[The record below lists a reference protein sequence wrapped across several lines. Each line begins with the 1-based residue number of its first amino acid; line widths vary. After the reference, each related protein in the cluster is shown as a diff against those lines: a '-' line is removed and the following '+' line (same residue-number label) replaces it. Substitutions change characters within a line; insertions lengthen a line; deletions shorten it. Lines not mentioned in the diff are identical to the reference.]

1 MLLPLLGAC
10 AVVGPFQGPEWEP
23 VQGLLSE
30 DRSCRDPRCCGNL
43 LVLCLFLI
51 WQVQHYWHQV
61 TRTHPSTRK
70 VIKVTQQK
78 WTVPSVRHD
87 TRFRMTPEFFFS
99 PENFNDLDAYV
110 QQWVQKKRQEY
121 RRGLQVSRTQ
131 HLLSWQHP
139 FQGPPQ
145 DFHTPIEPFFCTT
158 SLSSTCMLLQ
168 DSSREARQVP
178 WCLSD
183 ERTHLICKSL
193 SPALDRYQRME
204 QLLVHSQEELV
215 SLERVVS
222 LRSHLT
228 SRILATSL
236 SNLPSSQ
243 RLQFCSR
250 DFLPDPS
257 IQQVR
262 MSTWKSW
269 RCPQKARVPGRE
281 NQMLGREA
289 LGWVN
294 QTESSGE
301 DAWEI
306 QVTGRQ
312 LPVNFEMEDG
322 AETKFLAWSSR
333 KLVIS
338 KTDGNILTSGSKNQ
352 HEMGIEKRAEIQEL
366 GNRNERE
373 AEGENPPG
381 IQAHIAEHQEQL
393 RCKTDAETQIPEWGN
408 QEKSRDEDAVVTQA
422 LEKNKKEARGEDEGE
437 TKAQELEKQ
446 DQSGSEDG
454 EESQLSGWGKQDE
467 MQDDTSIKIQAQE
480 RRDKA
485 QAGGENDVQTQVLG
499 RENLG
504 EVTQE
509 KGVETQVLGWEKQ
522 ECARRENVIGTQTP
536 GWGKKD
542 QSGSEKSEKI
552 QASKEEIWKQLRHEL
567 LVGWRNQGPRRGE
580 DAGETQISRRK
591 NFREIREE
599 DWVVIRAPWW
609 GNKRL
614 VASKIDKN
622 FEIQCWGHL
631 DQSGSEIYRECKIPC
646 WGNQIGGEFRAKT
659 QATEKRDQR
668 KDGEEDGTN
677 TLAPEAE
684 DQGQLRHETLVDTHP
699 PERRNEEQF
708 GDDNRIDIQ
717 ALGKRNLTGVKGEV
731 GKETQELGEEN
742 QGQSSS
748 KINSKIHTSECKN
761 QEYIRGK
768 DGANT
773 QASEPEKRREL
784 ISKVDGETHSAE
796 WKTEEQVGD
805 ENGTG
810 IQAPITTSQREAVVE
825 NDTETWEHA
834 EEDQSQVK
842 GVIDRKIHLSEWKNQ
857 EQTGGKNGRRIQAGS
872 EDAVEIQRPERESQQ
887 QLDGGTGE
895 SHSPRRSNWEQ
906 RGKEEENQTLGKRRQ
921 REARSEGSGKT
932 PGPSGGSGRLIES
945 KANEKSCSSEWTNQE
960 QAGGENG
967 ADTEIHGKR
976 NLRETTG
983 DEGTEAQA
991 PGGDYQGQVRSE
1003 VDGEI
1008 QIQELGNQD
1017 KDRDEDAAEIQDA
1030 GSRTECRAEEAGGP
1044 HIPKGG
1050 NEKQVRGKDAAKDN
1064 LPVDSS
1070 GGEGPGYEAME
1081 QQQAVASAPC
1091 PELKLLPSCSQLSL
1105 HASVEGEHMV
1115 SQSMASAKKHRV
1127 RVRLA
1132 SQQAPPEALK
1142 SRRKDKRVDPGRTS
1156 GWMRQLQN
1164 LHSGELLAA
1173 PLGLPS
1179 ARPSVSCRQASQA
1192 AAALVGAPT
1201 VLTVSPKWPVLK
1213 KSQQLLL
1220 ESLMRRK
1227 IAHLRWGLPKRILE
1241 SHLLFNKLGP
1251 CPLPRAGMR
1260 LPGLYTAHELQRQQ
1274 GTHCEV
1280 QGCRPGL
1287 KSTERS
1293 QRVQPPERK
1302 SSKLP
1307 TRARALEKCG
1317 SHGCESMGISIHSE
1331 KPGRV
1336 RPPGGTREPWDI
1348 PEKAPRAKAA
1358 ATYGNSRPAAQS
1370 RSWCGQEP
1378 SSENNRD
1385 RKVVRPGV
1393 SQTAE
1398 MAPCKV
1404 RTSYSRAG
1412 HDAWRKE
1419 SIPQEA
1425 PEPPRLKC
1433 QQPTHG
1439 RRESLEAA
1447 EGRGAGQQ
1455 PSFHFTN
1462 TSNFKYYFHSA
1473 AARLSTTLLN
1483 KISWSPH
1490 QTKPQHSAPNLS
1502 LRDPDP
1508 TLLSKVSDQHT
1519 RKDSPG
1525 VCISLKTDLQPP
1537 SHSCAE
1543 AVLPQTKCFHGQ
1555 GEPENLHG
1563 SLKNPSAP
1571 QKFGLMKHLR
1581 CFLLQHGFR
1590 K

>member
-1 MLLPLLGAC
+1 
-10 AVVGPFQGPEWEP
+10 
-23 VQGLLSE
+23 
-30 DRSCRDPRCCGNL
+30 
-43 LVLCLFLI
+43 
-51 WQVQHYWHQV
+51 
-61 TRTHPSTRK
+61 
-70 VIKVTQQK
+70 
-78 WTVPSVRHD
+78 
-87 TRFRMTPEFFFS
+87 
-99 PENFNDLDAYV
+99 
-110 QQWVQKKRQEY
+110 
-121 RRGLQVSRTQ
+121 
-131 HLLSWQHP
+131 
-139 FQGPPQ
+139 
-145 DFHTPIEPFFCTT
+145 
-158 SLSSTCMLLQ
+158 
-168 DSSREARQVP
+168 
-178 WCLSD
+178 
-183 ERTHLICKSL
+183 
-193 SPALDRYQRME
+193 
-204 QLLVHSQEELV
+204 
-215 SLERVVS
+215 
-222 LRSHLT
+222 
-228 SRILATSL
+228 
-236 SNLPSSQ
+236 
-243 RLQFCSR
+243 
-250 DFLPDPS
+250 
-257 IQQVR
+257 
-262 MSTWKSW
+262 
-269 RCPQKARVPGRE
+269 
-281 NQMLGREA
+281 
-289 LGWVN
+289 
-294 QTESSGE
+294 
-301 DAWEI
+301 
-306 QVTGRQ
+306 
-312 LPVNFEMEDG
+312 MEDG

-446 DQSGSEDG
+446 DQSGSEDS

-467 MQDDTSIKIQAQE
+467 MQDDTSIEIQAQE

-614 VASKIDKN
+614 
-622 FEIQCWGHL
+622 
-631 DQSGSEIYRECKIPC
+631 SGSEIYRECKIPC

-677 TLAPEAE
+677 ALAPEAE

-842 GVIDRKIHLSEWKNQ
+842 GVIDRKIHFSEWKNQ

-932 PGPSGGSGRLIES
+932 QGLSGGSGRLIES

-1115 SQSMASAKKHRV
+1115 SQSMASAKKHRM

-1274 GTHCEV
+1274 GMHCEA
-1280 QGCRPGL
+1280 QGCKPGL

-1293 QRVQPPERK
+1293 QRVQTPERK

-1317 SHGCESMGISIHSE
+1317 SHG
-1331 KPGRV
+1331 
-1336 RPPGGTREPWDI
+1336 
-1348 PEKAPRAKAA
+1348 
-1358 ATYGNSRPAAQS
+1358 
-1370 RSWCGQEP
+1370 
-1378 SSENNRD
+1378 
-1385 RKVVRPGV
+1385 
-1393 SQTAE
+1393 
-1398 MAPCKV
+1398 
-1404 RTSYSRAG
+1404 YSFNM
-1412 HDAWRKE
+1412 WK
-1419 SIPQEA
+1419 
-1425 PEPPRLKC
+1425 
-1433 QQPTHG
+1433 
-1439 RRESLEAA
+1439 
-1447 EGRGAGQQ
+1447 
-1455 PSFHFTN
+1455 
-1462 TSNFKYYFHSA
+1462 
-1473 AARLSTTLLN
+1473 
-1483 KISWSPH
+1483 
-1490 QTKPQHSAPNLS
+1490 
-1502 LRDPDP
+1502 
-1508 TLLSKVSDQHT
+1508 
-1519 RKDSPG
+1519 
-1525 VCISLKTDLQPP
+1525 
-1537 SHSCAE
+1537 
-1543 AVLPQTKCFHGQ
+1543 
-1555 GEPENLHG
+1555 
-1563 SLKNPSAP
+1563 
-1571 QKFGLMKHLR
+1571 
-1581 CFLLQHGFR
+1581 
-1590 K
+1590 

>member
-1 MLLPLLGAC
+1 
-10 AVVGPFQGPEWEP
+10 
-23 VQGLLSE
+23 
-30 DRSCRDPRCCGNL
+30 
-43 LVLCLFLI
+43 
-51 WQVQHYWHQV
+51 
-61 TRTHPSTRK
+61 
-70 VIKVTQQK
+70 
-78 WTVPSVRHD
+78 
-87 TRFRMTPEFFFS
+87 
-99 PENFNDLDAYV
+99 
-110 QQWVQKKRQEY
+110 
-121 RRGLQVSRTQ
+121 
-131 HLLSWQHP
+131 
-139 FQGPPQ
+139 
-145 DFHTPIEPFFCTT
+145 
-158 SLSSTCMLLQ
+158 
-168 DSSREARQVP
+168 
-178 WCLSD
+178 
-183 ERTHLICKSL
+183 
-193 SPALDRYQRME
+193 
-204 QLLVHSQEELV
+204 
-215 SLERVVS
+215 
-222 LRSHLT
+222 
-228 SRILATSL
+228 
-236 SNLPSSQ
+236 
-243 RLQFCSR
+243 
-250 DFLPDPS
+250 
-257 IQQVR
+257 
-262 MSTWKSW
+262 
-269 RCPQKARVPGRE
+269 
-281 NQMLGREA
+281 MLGREA

-306 QVTGRQ
+306 QATGRQ

-322 AETKFLAWSSR
+322 AETKVLAWSSR

-338 KTDGNILTSGSKNQ
+338 KTDGDILTSGSKNLD
-352 HEMGIEKRAEIQEL
+352 EMGIEKRVEIQEL

-381 IQAHIAEHQEQL
+381 VQAHIAEHQEQL
-393 RCKTDAETQIPEWGN
+393 RCKTDAETQTPEWGDR
-408 QEKSRDEDAVVTQA
+408 EKSRDEDAVVTQA
-422 LEKNKKEARGEDEGE
+422 LEKNKKEARGEDERE

-446 DQSGSEDG
+446 DQRGHEDG
-454 EESQLSGWGKQDE
+454 EESQVSGWGKQDE
-467 MQDDTSIKIQAQE
+467 MQDDTGIEIQAQE

-485 QAGGENDVQTQVLG
+485 QAGGDNDVPTQVLG

-509 KGVETQVLGWEKQ
+509 KGVETQALGWEKQ

-542 QSGSEKSEKI
+542 QGGSEKSEKI

-567 LVGWRNQGPRRGE
+567 LVGWRNQGLRRGE

-614 VASKIDKN
+614 VASKIDQN

-631 DQSGSEIYRECKIPC
+631 DQSGSEIDREFQIPC
-646 WGNQIGGEFRAKT
+646 WGNQIGGEFRAET

-717 ALGKRNLTGVKGEV
+717 ALGQKNPRGVKDEV
-731 GKETQELGEEN
+731 GKETQEPGEEN

-748 KINSKIHTSECKN
+748 KINSKSHTSECKN

-768 DGANT
+768 DGANN

-784 ISKVDGETHSAE
+784 TSKFDGETHSAE
-796 WKTEEQVGD
+796 WMKEEQVGGEIGGNTQASETEKRGELTNHID
-805 ENGTG
+805 GEAHSAEWKKDEQVGEENGTG
-810 IQAPITTSQREAVVE
+810 IQAPIKTSQREALVE

-842 GVIDRKIHLSEWKNQ
+842 GVIDTKIHLSERKNQ
-857 EQTGGKNGRRIQAGS
+857 EQTGGKNGTRIQAGS
-872 EDAVEIQRPERESQQ
+872 EDAVETQRPERASQQ

-906 RGKEEENQTLGKRRQ
+906 REKKEENQTLGKRRQ

-932 PGPSGGSGRLIES
+932 QGLSGVSRRLLES
-945 KANEKSCSSEWTNQE
+945 KADEKSCSSEWTNQE
-960 QAGGENG
+960 RTEGENG
-967 ADTEIHGKR
+967 ADTEIQGKR

-983 DEGTEAQA
+983 DDGTEAQA

-1017 KDRDEDAAEIQDA
+1017 KDGDEDAAEIQDA
-1030 GSRTECRAEEAGGP
+1030 GSQTECRAEEAGGP

-1070 GGEGPGYEAME
+1070 GDEGPGYEAME

-1091 PELKLLPSCSQLSL
+1091 PELKPLPSCSQLSL
-1105 HASVEGEHMV
+1105 HASAEGEHMV

-1132 SQQAPPEALK
+1132 SQQAPPEALT

-1179 ARPSVSCRQASQA
+1179 ARPSSSCRQASQA

-1201 VLTVSPKWPVLK
+1201 ALTVPPKWPVLK

-1227 IAHLRWGLPKRILE
+1227 IAHLRWGLPKRILD

-1260 LPGLYTAHELQRQQ
+1260 LPGLYTARELQRQE
-1274 GTHCEV
+1274 GTHCEA

-1317 SHGCESMGISIHSE
+1317 SHGCDSMGISIHSE

-1336 RPPGGTREPWDI
+1336 RPPGGTREPRDI

-1358 ATYGNSRPAAQS
+1358 ATCRNSRPAAQS

-1378 SSENNRD
+1378 SSENSRD

-1393 SQTAE
+1393 SHTAE
-1398 MAPCKV
+1398 MAPCKGQ
-1404 RTSYSRAG
+1404 TSYSRAD

-1419 SIPQEA
+1419 RIPQEA
-1425 PEPPRLKC
+1425 PKPPRLKC

-1439 RRESLEAA
+1439 RRESMEAA

-1462 TSNFKYYFHSA
+1462 TSSFKCYFHSA
-1473 AARLSTTLLN
+1473 AARLSMTLLN

-1490 QTKPQHSAPNLS
+1490 QAKPQHSAPNLS

-1525 VCISLKTDLQPP
+1525 ISISLKTDLQPP

-1543 AVLPQTKCFHGQ
+1543 AVLPKTKCFQGQ

-1581 CFLLQHGFR
+1581 CLLLQHGFG